1 MFRRSLHLVLVLGL
15 AASPALSAASTP
27 WSVILFDLLHR
38 PGSGITLK
46 AGCSIN
52 PDGQPLCQK
61 RERRVPRPG
70 SDITS
75 KSGCGISP
83 DGQPLCQKQERRV
96 PRPLTLKHGCT
107 INPDGQ
113 TFCQP

>member
-38 PGSGITLK
+38 PGQGIQAK
-46 AGCSIN
+46 AGCTIN

-61 RERRVPRPG
+61 RERRVPRP
-70 SDITS
+70 
-75 KSGCGISP
+75 
-83 DGQPLCQKQERRV
+83 V
-96 PRPLTLKHGCT
+96 RPKHGCS